1 MKRALHLTLS
11 AALIILICLPSCT
24 KPEKQ
29 IVGKWIINYAK
40 FDGYEDEDAEGEVWT
55 FKENGKFRGY
65 MVFDNKK
72 IRSTEKEGGDI
83 DCNWYIDGNELV
95 LKGGD
100 LEYSES
106 GSGWSSRLEIV
117 ITMDIEKLDKEEL
130 ILSGKMK
137 IEDSYTEDGYTDYD
151 SEVIKVAYELAAK

>member
-1 MKRALHLTLS
+1 
-11 AALIILICLPSCT
+11 
-24 KPEKQ
+24 
-29 IVGKWIINYAK
+29 
-40 FDGYEDEDAEGEVWT
+40 
-55 FKENGKFRGY
+55 

-72 IRSTEKEGGDI
+72 IRSTVKEGGEI

-117 ITMDIEKLDKEEL
+117 ITMDIEQLDKEKL

-151 SEVIKVAYELAAK
+151 SEVIKVAYELEAK